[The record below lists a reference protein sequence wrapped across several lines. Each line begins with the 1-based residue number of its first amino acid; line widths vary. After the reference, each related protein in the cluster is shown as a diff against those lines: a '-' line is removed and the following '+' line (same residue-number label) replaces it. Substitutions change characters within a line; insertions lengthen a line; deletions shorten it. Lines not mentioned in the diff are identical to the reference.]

1 MQHDLL
7 KSPIL
12 TTLVNMAIP
21 MSWGIFSIVG
31 FNLVDTYFL
40 GQLGKNELAAI
51 SFTFPVVTFFS
62 SLALGMATATSS
74 LVARALGEGNDQK
87 IIRFTSDSLS
97 FALVVVVVSV
107 IFGLLTLDPLFRA
120 LGASGKILELIKEY
134 MIIWYSGMVFITV
147 PMVGNGAIRAQ
158 GDTKTAAK
166 IMLVAGITNF
176 VLDPILIFGLFGVPA
191 LGMKGA
197 AIATVLARA
206 LTMFASI
213 YVIHT
218 RYKMVSFR
226 RPPMAVAIES
236 WKKIMH
242 IALPAAGSNIITPVV
257 WSFITA
263 IVASMGTEAVAAFGV
278 VSKIESMAVIVIFAI
293 SASVAPL
300 VGQNYGASNY
310 QRIKSSILTGFG
322 LGIGWSVL
330 VAILLY
336 TFGEKIICLINADP
350 EIVEKGTWYF
360 LWVPWTFGLL
370 GIRIISCSAFNSIG
384 RPYLSTLLIVLHM
397 VLLYLP
403 LISIGAHYWQMKGVF
418 LAQAVSNFLVAFL
431 SLWLIRT
438 QMFNRLDA
446 LRISTSIN

>member
-12 TTLVNMAIP
+12 TTLVKMAIP

-74 LVARALGEGNDQK
+74 LVSRALGEGNDQK

-97 FALVVVVVSV
+97 FALVVVAISV
-107 IFGLLTLDPLFRA
+107 TLGFLTLDPLFKA
-120 LGASGKILELIKEY
+120 LGASGQILELVKEY
-134 MIIWYSGMVFITV
+134 MLIWYSGMIFITV
-147 PMVGNGAIRAQ
+147 PMVGNGAIRAK

-166 IMLVAGITNF
+166 IMVVAGITNF
-176 VLDPILIFGLFGVPA
+176 ILDPILIFGLGAIPP

-206 LTMFASI
+206 LTLVASL
-213 YVIHT
+213 YVIHN
-218 RYKMVSFR
+218 RYHMISFK
-226 RPPMAVAIES
+226 RPTLEIAIES

-242 IALPAAGSNIITPVV
+242 IAIPAAGSNIITPVV

-263 IVASMGTEAVAAFGV
+263 IVATMGTEAVAAFGV
-278 VSKIESMAVIVIFAI
+278 VSRIESLAVIVIFAI
-293 SASVAPL
+293 SASVAPM
-300 VGQNYGASNY
+300 VGQNYGASNFD
-310 QRIKSSILTGFG
+310 RIKKTIVTGYSLGMGWSILMA
-322 LGIGWSVL
+322 V
-330 VAILLY
+330 ILFAMGGNIMALFN
-336 TFGEKIICLINADP
+336 TDAEIIQ
-350 EIVEKGTWYF
+350 KGSWYF

-384 RPYLSTLLIVLHM
+384 RPYLSTLLIVIHM

-403 LISIGAHYWQMKGVF
+403 LISIGAHYWHMKGVF
-418 LAQAVSNFLVAFL
+418 IAQAISNFLVAFIAA
-431 SLWLIRT
+431 WLIRSK
-438 QMFNRLDA
+438 MFNRLDV
-446 LRISTSIN
+446 LNVSK